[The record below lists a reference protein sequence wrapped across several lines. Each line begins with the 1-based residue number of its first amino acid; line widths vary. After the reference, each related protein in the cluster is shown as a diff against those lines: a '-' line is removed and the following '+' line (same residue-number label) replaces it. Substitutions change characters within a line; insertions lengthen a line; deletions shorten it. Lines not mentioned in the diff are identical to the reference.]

1 MRNYSQEFIY
11 IALCRRIVK
20 LRYRFQE
27 DIPFIHM
34 LEKLETVPN
43 LPGVYMFRDARE
55 RVLYVGKA
63 INLKGRIRSYFHR
76 HNQLDLRKS
85 TMMTL
90 VANFSFIVTDNEV
103 EALALEANL
112 IKQYRPKFNVI
123 LKDDKN
129 YPYIRLTVTQQWP
142 KLEISRK
149 LNHDGDIY
157 IGPYVSS
164 RSMRETLEFVK
175 RCFPLRTCKYKIENL
190 TRACLQY
197 QIGQCSAPCVGLITK
212 EAYDAHVR
220 DCTEFLK
227 GARQDLLD
235 RLKRRMYELSDDLLF
250 EEAARYRDKIR
261 AIEGAWEM
269 QKVVAQEFG
278 DIDVIGFYRPSEGD
292 IAAEGIALIPSAAVI
307 NVFFIRNSLLI
318 GVKDFFFRDTQGLPY
333 KELIHSFI
341 MQFYNKEILPPA
353 EIIVRKNPS
362 RLSILRKW
370 LSKRRTSSVNIT
382 TPYDKKRSEVLTMA
396 DNNAATSFK
405 LKLGLSDTHVLEELT
420 ARLGLPQPPES
431 IGAFDIS
438 TISGDLSVGAFIYWA
453 AGGFK
458 KHLYR
463 HVRVKTVSGQ
473 DDYAMM
479 REVVLRITGN
489 LKGNFPD
496 LVVIDGGKGQL
507 DSAMASIDELVGAG
521 IPIRASFVALA
532 KDPDRVFIP
541 GRDGHIGIDDSMPS
555 SLLLRRIRDEVHRFA
570 ITFHRKLREKKF
582 LQSPLEKIKGVTR
595 QIRLELL
602 KHFVSIEAIKNAT
615 TEEIASL
622 DGLNKRL
629 ATNIL
634 KALKGEEK

>member
-1 MRNYSQEFIY
+1 
-11 IALCRRIVK
+11 
-20 LRYRFQE
+20 
-27 DIPFIHM
+27 M
-34 LEKLETVPN
+34 LKKLETVPA
-43 LPGVYMFRDARE
+43 LPGVYMFRDVRE

-76 HNQLDLRKS
+76 RNQLDLRKS
-85 TMMTL
+85 TMMTI
-90 VANFSFIVTDNEV
+90 VNDFSFIVTDNEV

-129 YPYIRLTVTQQWP
+129 YPYIRITVTQQWP
-142 KLEISRK
+142 RLEIARK
-149 LNHDGDIY
+149 LSHDGDVY

-164 RSMRETLEFVK
+164 RGMRETLEFVK
-175 RCFPLRTCKYKIENL
+175 RCFPLRTCRYKIENL

-227 GARQDLLD
+227 GARADLLD
-235 RLKRRMYELSDDLLF
+235 RLKKRMYELSDDLLF
-250 EEAARYRDKIR
+250 EEAAKYRDKIR
-261 AIEGAWEM
+261 AIQGAWEM

-292 IAAEGIALIPSAAVI
+292 IDAEAHQGVASMPSAAMI
-307 NVFFIRNSLLI
+307 NVFFIRSGLLI
-318 GVKDFFFRDTQGLPY
+318 GVKDFFIRDTQGLPY

-341 MQFYNKEILPPA
+341 VQFYNKEILPPA
-353 EIIVRKNPS
+353 EIIVRKKPS
-362 RLSILRKW
+362 RLSTLGKW
-370 LSKRRTSSVNIT
+370 LSKRRTSVVNIT
-382 TPYDKKRSEVLTMA
+382 TPCDEKRAEVLNMA

-420 ARLGLPQPPES
+420 ARLGLSHPPEG

-453 AGGFK
+453 WGGFK

-463 HVRVKTVSGQ
+463 HVRIKTVAGQ
-473 DDYAMM
+473 DDYAMI
-479 REVVLRITGN
+479 RETVLRVANN
-489 LKGNFPD
+489 LKGSFPD
-496 LVVIDGGKGQL
+496 LVVIDGGTGQL
-507 DSAMASIDELVGAG
+507 QSAMAAIDELVSAG
-521 IPIRASFVALA
+521 HPIQASLVALA

-541 GRDGHIGIDDSMPS
+541 GRDGHVGIDDSMPS

-570 ITFHRKLREKKF
+570 ITFHRKLRDKKF
-582 LQSPLEKIKGVTR
+582 LQSPLEKIKGITR
-595 QIRLELL
+595 QKRLELL
-602 KHFVSIEAIKNAT
+602 KHFGSIEAIKNAT
-615 TEEIASL
+615 VEEIASL
-622 DGLNKRL
+622 NGISKRL

-634 KALKGEEK
+634 TALKPESANRG

>member
-1 MRNYSQEFIY
+1 
-11 IALCRRIVK
+11 
-20 LRYRFQE
+20 
-27 DIPFIHM
+27 M
-34 LEKLETVPN
+34 LKKLETVPA
-43 LPGVYMFRDARE
+43 LPGVYMFKDTRE

-63 INLKGRIRSYFHR
+63 INLKSRIRSYFR
-76 HNQLDLRKS
+76 RANQLDLRKS

-90 VANFSFIVTDNEV
+90 VADFSFIVTDNEV
-103 EALALEANL
+103 EALALEANF

-129 YPYIRLTVTQQWP
+129 YPYIRITVTQQWP
-142 KLEISRK
+142 KLEIARK
-149 LNHDGDIY
+149 LSHDGDIY

-250 EEAARYRDKIR
+250 EDAAKYRDKIR
-261 AIEGAWEM
+261 AIQGAWEM

-292 IAAEGIALIPSAAVI
+292 ADIDNDSVALMPSAAVI
-307 NVFFIRNSLLI
+307 NVFFIRSGLLI

-353 EIIVRKNPS
+353 EIIVRKTPL
-362 RLSILRKW
+362 RLSTLRKW
-370 LSKRRTSSVNIT
+370 LSKRRTSPVDIT
-382 TPYDKKRSEVLTMA
+382 PPCDEKRSELLNMA

-405 LKLGLSDTHVLEELT
+405 LKLGLSDTRVLEELA
-420 ARLGLPQPPES
+420 ARLGLAHPPEG

-453 AGGFK
+453 SGGFK

-463 HVRVKTVSGQ
+463 HVRVKTVTGQ

-479 REVVLRITGN
+479 QEVVLRVAGN
-489 LKGNFPD
+489 LKDNFPD

-507 DSAMASIDELVGAG
+507 DCAMAAIDELTATAH
-521 IPIRASFVALA
+521 PIRTSLVALA

-541 GRDGHIGIDDSMPS
+541 DREGHIAIDDSMPS

-570 ITFHRKLREKKF
+570 ITFHRKLRDKKF

-595 QIRLELL
+595 QRRLELL
-602 KHFVSIEAIKNAT
+602 RHFGSIEAIKNASV
-615 TEEIASL
+615 EEIASL
-622 DGLNKRL
+622 NGLNKRL
-629 ATNIL
+629 ACNIL
-634 KALKGEEK
+634 SALKEEKKEGRRLRPSLRPTPQGGQPP

>member
-1 MRNYSQEFIY
+1 MLN
-11 IALCRRIVK
+11 K
-20 LRYRFQE
+20 L
-27 DIPFIHM
+27 
-34 LEKLETVPN
+34 KTVPA
-43 LPGVYMFRDARE
+43 LPGVYMFKDTKE

-63 INLKGRIRSYFHR
+63 ISLKSRLKSYFQR
-76 HNQLDLRKS
+76 RNQLDLRKS
-85 TMMTL
+85 TMMTI
-90 VANFSFIVTDNEV
+90 VNDFSFIVTDNEV

-129 YPYIRLTVTQQWP
+129 YPYIRITVTQQWP
-142 KLEISRK
+142 KLEIARRLS
-149 LNHDGDIY
+149 HDGDVY

-164 RSMRETLEFVK
+164 RSMRETLDFVK
-175 RCFPLRTCKYKIENL
+175 RCFPIRTCKYKIEKNL

-220 DCTEFLK
+220 DCIEFLK

-235 RLKRRMYELSDDLLF
+235 RLKGRMYELSDALLF

-261 AIEGAWEM
+261 AIQGAWEI
-269 QKVVAQEFG
+269 QKVVAAEFG

-292 IAAEGIALIPSAAVI
+292 IDAEAHQGAASISLSLQDAPGPSAAII
-307 NVFFIRNSLLI
+307 NVFFIRGGLLI

-341 MQFYNKEILPPA
+341 TQFYNKEILPPA

-362 RLSILRKW
+362 RLTTLRKW
-370 LSKRRTSSVNIT
+370 LSRKRAAPVDIT
-382 TPYDKKRSEVLTMA
+382 TPCDQKRAEVLTMA
-396 DNNAATSFK
+396 DNNAAMSFK
-405 LKLGLSDTHVLEELT
+405 LRLGLSDTHVLEELT
-420 ARLGLPQPPES
+420 VRLGLAHPPES

-453 AGGFK
+453 SGGFK

-463 HVRVKTVSGQ
+463 HVRIKTVTGQ

-479 REVVLRITGN
+479 HETVLRVAGN
-489 LKGNFPD
+489 LKSNFPD
-496 LVVIDGGKGQL
+496 LVIIDGGKGQL
-507 DSAMASIDELVGAG
+507 DCAMAAINELIGAG
-521 IPIRASFVALA
+521 HPLQASLVSIA

-541 GRDGHIGIDDSMPS
+541 GRDGHVGIDDSMPS

-570 ITFHRKLREKKF
+570 ITFHRKLRDKRF
-582 LQSPLEKIKGVTR
+582 LQSPLEGIKGVTR
-595 QIRLELL
+595 QRRLELL
-602 KHFVSIEAIKNAT
+602 KHFGSIKAIKNAT
-615 TEEIASL
+615 VEEIASL
-622 DGLNKRL
+622 NGLSKRI
-629 ATNIL
+629 ASNIL
-634 KALKGEEK
+634 AALNEEEKGE